1 MAFFTHAAL
10 AVNIPTPDPGV
21 YRWWFTEDDA
31 KKLLVPFN
39 GSITLNNLQS
49 MTMNGKLFYAMY
61 VGVSPTSLL
70 GRYNWHISQK
80 HTISAVNSGFLS
92 TLRRSISA
100 LLQKDCTESE
110 KQVTDML
117 MRCIFE
123 WDVTPNFKQVESTEL
138 QTNLYPLN
146 VQENKVMSANDLK
159 ILKGL
164 RQKHKK

>member
-49 MTMNGKLFYAMY
+49 MAMDGKQFYAMY

-70 GRYNWHISQK
+70 GRYKWHISQK
-80 HTISAVNSGFLS
+80 HSDSAVNSGFLS

-100 LLQKDCTESE
+100 LLHIDFTKSE

-123 WDVTPNFKQVESTEL
+123 WDVTPDFQQIESTEL

-146 VQENKVMSANDLK
+146 VQENKVMSAPNLK

-164 RQKHKK
+164 RQKHRK